1 LGGQIGRALRTRGFT
16 SYQGSFDNARRAQ
29 DILDTLQ
36 ELLDVGHQRAG
47 TPAAFPSRLD
57 GLKSRNKRMRNL
69 LAELNR
75 RGREC
80 PQPPA
85 TVGVRRG
92 RVCQLSTRSHAGRT
106 SHEAGRTVT
115 AYREMRASLVSSVSP
130 SRWACATSM
139 RSNGSS

>member
-1 LGGQIGRALRTRGFT
+1 VQALSRKLSLRAARRRPGGQPDTAALGGQIGRALRTRGFT

-75 RGREC
+75 RG
-80 PQPPA
+80 
-85 TVGVRRG
+85 
-92 RVCQLSTRSHAGRT
+92 L
-106 SHEAGRTVT
+106 
-115 AYREMRASLVSSVSP
+115 
-130 SRWACATSM
+130 
-139 RSNGSS
+139 